1 MMRIPTELLKL
12 ANRQEVC
19 QAGLSRLEANFSQS
33 VLYREHQDPPDAVA
47 LPHPNLGSF
56 GDRMGGLDQD
66 LLYRAV
72 AVEMQEGG
80 LLGQVEGSVSGLPL
94 KTHDFPQRA
103 GLIAECK
110 AWCADLR

>member
-1 MMRIPTELLKL
+1 M
-12 ANRQEVC
+12 
-19 QAGLSRLEANFSQS
+19 
-33 VLYREHQDPPDAVA
+33 
-47 LPHPNLGSF
+47 
-56 GDRMGGLDQD
+56 
-66 LLYRAV
+66 LYRAV

-103 GLIAECK
+103 GLTAECK